1 MKTINLENDTMRA
14 VNWMFATRLK
24 MTEQAEQTTDEKRRE
39 KLKRFAHNLEKSEA
53 IMEAIRINYRKLH
66 AEKTYLE
73 NELKRTQ
80 IELFKLTK

>member
-1 MKTINLENDTMRA
+1 MKHLNLENETMRA

-24 MTEQAEQTTDEKRRE
+24 MTEQAEQTTDEKRRD
-39 KLKRFAHNLEKSEA
+39 KLNRFAHNLEKSEA
-53 IMEAIRINYRKLH
+53 IMDAIRINYRKLH

-80 IELFKLTK
+80 QELFKQTK

>member
-1 MKTINLENDTMRA
+1 MNLENETMRA

-24 MTEQAEQTTDEKRRE
+24 MTEQAEETTDEKRRD
-39 KLKRFAHNLEKSEA
+39 KLNRFAHNLEKSEA
-53 IMEAIRINYRKLH
+53 IIDAIRINYRKLH
-66 AEKTYLE
+66 AEKIYLE